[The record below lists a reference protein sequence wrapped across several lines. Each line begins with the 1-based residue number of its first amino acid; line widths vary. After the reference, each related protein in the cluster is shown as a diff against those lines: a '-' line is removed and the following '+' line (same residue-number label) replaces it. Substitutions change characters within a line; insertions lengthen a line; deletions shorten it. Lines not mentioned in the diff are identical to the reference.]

1 MTRRGLV
8 AVVTVTI
15 GWAASAPAATSSVP
29 PRLASTS
36 ASKQG
41 AGELAPVPP
50 EGDADRERTVRMQA
64 ALREILAESAL
75 RRTRVGIRVMEA
87 RTGRL
92 LFEKRGT
99 TLMDP
104 ASNQKVLATTTAL
117 MRLGADWRFRTELA
131 GPEPDGEGVVAG
143 DVILRGSGD
152 PTVTSA
158 DLTAMASWLAARG
171 ARRIDGAIVADP
183 RRIGS
188 DQPAAADDDAGDEV
202 ASATDDTGEAPQ
214 RVSPRAPLVV
224 NHGLMSIRV
233 RPGASVGW
241 PAEVTTAPSGESF
254 VLRNAARTKAGGK
267 TRVSVRLS
275 LAGARIQVEIAG
287 KIALGHGALVFRRRV
302 PQQALYSAVLLRA
315 ALEAAG
321 IAVRDASR
329 SGAPPQRAK
338 AAPLTLLARHE
349 SAPLVVLLRRIN
361 KDSDNDHAERVLETA
376 GAEVFGGAPTTDK
389 GLRLLR
395 EVIGELGLPPGSYVP
410 RNGSGLGHANRIT
423 ADAMADLLRALYL
436 DPRVGPE
443 LMQSL
448 SVGGIDGTTRNRF
461 KGTLAARR
469 VRAKTGTLAGKSC
482 LSGLVGD
489 GPDVLAF
496 SILVQGLHGRHSLGA
511 VRGAQVSCVNAM
523 MRYVREA
530 HARPGAPGEAVPG
543 APPVT
548 DVEAGEEVSATEG
561 EATEGETPTAEDPV
575 DSLLRQE
582 QKERAKE
589 EAEGAEAPTATA
601 RAASPRGRRP
611 RSRRPRSR
619 RPRSRRRRRV
629 RRRLSADGA
638 EIRTRGAAPTRRP
651 RSKLKPRVKPKLK
664 LARETRNEIRTPRA
678 SFPRAACIVC
688 AVASRR
694 PQRWVATRDRVPPP
708 QGRRERAHRAVGDR
722 QGRQVHARRGPRP
735 RVAGHV
741 PRPGHRRLR
750 VRPVQERARGARA
763 HRARPR
769 GRGVLCRR
777 RGRRARV
784 RDHERPAA
792 RRGVGPRHR
801 R

>member
-1 MTRRGLV
+1 VNRARAATLATCV
-8 AVVTVTI
+8 AYAASMPV
-15 GWAASAPAATSSVP
+15 AASASADKPAKKE
-29 PRLASTS
+29 AS
-36 ASKQG
+36 AV
-41 AGELAPVPP
+41 EMAPVPP
-50 EGDADRERTVRMQA
+50 DGDADRDRTVRMQA

-92 LFEKRGT
+92 IFEKRGT

-117 MRLGADWRFRTELA
+117 VRLGADWRFRTELT
-131 GPEPDGEGVVAG
+131 GPAPDADGVVAG
-143 DVILRGSGD
+143 DVVLRGSGD
-152 PTVTSA
+152 PTVTGA
-158 DLTAMASWLAARG
+158 DLTAMARWLADRG
-171 ARRIDGAIVADP
+171 ARRIDGAVVADP
-183 RRIGS
+183 RRLGS
-188 DQPAAADDDAGDEV
+188 DQPAGADDDASDE
-202 ASATDDTGEAPQ
+202 AAAPDDTGEEAQ

-233 RPGASVGW
+233 RPGASAGW
-241 PAEVTTAPSGESF
+241 PAEVTTAPTGESF
-254 VLRNAARTKAGGK
+254 VIRNSARTKAGGK

-275 LAGARIQVEIAG
+275 LAGARIEVEIAG
-287 KIALGHGALVFRRRV
+287 KIALGHRALVYRRRV

-315 ALEAAG
+315 ALEGAG
-321 IAVRDASR
+321 IAVRDPSR
-329 SGAPPQRAK
+329 VGPPRAK
-338 AAPLTLLARHE
+338 APLATLLARHE

-376 GAEVFGGAPTTDK
+376 GAEVYGGPPTTDK

-410 RNGSGLGHANRIT
+410 KNGSGLGHANRIT
-423 ADAMADLLRALYL
+423 ADAMAELLRALYL

-530 HARPGAPGEAVPG
+530 HGAGLPGEGAAG

-561 EATEGETPTAEDPV
+561 EAVEAETPTAEDPI
-575 DSLLRQE
+575 DALLRQE
-582 QKERAKE
+582 QKERAKQE
-589 EAEGAEAPTATA
+589 ATA
-601 RAASPRGRRP
+601 DPASAPPGSPTPKAAVKP
-611 RSRRPRSR
+611 
-619 RPRSRRRRRV
+619 
-629 RRRLSADGA
+629 A
-638 EIRTRGAAPTRRP
+638 GAAQPA
-651 RSKLKPRVKPKLK
+651 SKP
-664 LARETRNEIRTPRA
+664 
-678 SFPRAACIVC
+678 
-688 AVASRR
+688 
-694 PQRWVATRDRVPPP
+694 
-708 QGRRERAHRAVGDR
+708 
-722 QGRQVHARRGPRP
+722 
-735 RVAGHV
+735 
-741 PRPGHRRLR
+741 
-750 VRPVQERARGARA
+750 
-763 HRARPR
+763 
-769 GRGVLCRR
+769 
-777 RGRRARV
+777 
-784 RDHERPAA
+784 
-792 RRGVGPRHR
+792 
-801 R
+801 

>member
-1 MTRRGLV
+1 MIWTRATTLAVGLAW
-8 AVVTVTI
+8 AV
-15 GWAASAPAATSSVP
+15 SAPAAGSSANGKPGKADKPDKKDTTAIEVAPIP
-29 PRLASTS
+29 PD
-36 ASKQG
+36 
-41 AGELAPVPP
+41 
-50 EGDADRERTVRMQA
+50 GDADHDRTVRMQA
-64 ALREILAESAL
+64 ALREILSESAL

-131 GPEPDGEGVVAG
+131 GPAPDGEGVVGG
-143 DVILRGSGD
+143 DIFLRGSGD

-158 DLTAMASWLAARG
+158 DLTVMANRLAALG
-171 ARRIDGAIVADP
+171 VRRIDGAVVADP

-188 DQPAAADDDAGDEV
+188 DQAAADDEAQDSAA
-202 ASATDDTGEAPQ
+202 ASADDTGEAPA

-233 RPGASVGW
+233 RPGASAGW
-241 PAEVTTAPSGESF
+241 AAEVTTAPSGESF
-254 VLRNAARTKAGGK
+254 AINNLARTKAGGK

-287 KIALGHGALVFRRRV
+287 KIALGHRPLVFRRRV

-315 ALEAAG
+315 SLESAG
-321 IAVRDASR
+321 IAVRDPSR
-329 SGAPPQRAK
+329 AGAPSAHAK
-338 AAPLTLLARHE
+338 TPLTLLARHE

-376 GAEVFGGAPTTDK
+376 GAEVYGGAPTTEK

-395 EVIGELGLPPGSYVP
+395 EVIGELGLPPASYVP

-496 SILVQGLHGRHSLGA
+496 SILVQGLRGRHSLGA

-530 HARPGAPGEAVPG
+530 HGGTAGEGA
-543 APPVT
+543 APAAPVT
-548 DVEAGEEVSATEG
+548 DIEAGEEISASEG
-561 EATEGETPTAEDPV
+561 EATEAETPTAEDPV
-575 DSLLRQE
+575 DALLRQE
-582 QKERAKE
+582 QKDRAKE
-589 EAEGAEAPTATA
+589 EAEAVE
-601 RAASPRGRRP
+601 
-611 RSRRPRSR
+611 
-619 RPRSRRRRRV
+619 
-629 RRRLSADGA
+629 
-638 EIRTRGAAPTRRP
+638 GAAPPPAQNSAPNGAT
-651 RSKLKPRVKPKLK
+651 
-664 LARETRNEIRTPRA
+664 A
-678 SFPRAACIVC
+678 
-688 AVASRR
+688 
-694 PQRWVATRDRVPPP
+694 PQTK
-708 QGRRERAHRAVGDR
+708 
-722 QGRQVHARRGPRP
+722 RGP
-735 RVAGHV
+735 A
-741 PRPGHRRLR
+741 PGCCQA
-750 VRPVQERARGARA
+750 PAS
-763 HRARPR
+763 PSP
-769 GRGVLCRR
+769 
-777 RGRRARV
+777 
-784 RDHERPAA
+784 RPAA
-792 RRGVGPRHR
+792 ATPKR
-801 R
+801 